1 MLRDTQRDIQQ
12 KIGVTGMDRTTY
24 EKAVRDHLARRRQEV
39 PIVSRE
45 NLSPLAEQQNRILGS
60 DLLDWLNER
69 AESLL
74 SERAMF
80 STTNN
85 WYKHPV
91 IFIISTMPGLVASQ
105 DIIVDKKAP
114 VVWGLPEDFDSFE
127 VQDEE
132 NIFHVEYRSLFKELE
147 SDADMKELTKFHQLK
162 PDESY
167 FVHTVESVTG
177 PLFARGM
184 EHLWKWDGK
193 NLELL
198 EEAWQSW
205 VS

>member
-1 MLRDTQRDIQQ
+1 MGI
-12 KIGVTGMDRTTY
+12 DRTTY

-45 NLSPLAEQQNRILGS
+45 DLSPLAKRQNRILGK
-60 DLLDWLNER
+60 DLIQWLNER
-69 AESLL
+69 AGSLL
-74 SERAMF
+74 SERALLLGHRRVHDDKDPLILF
-80 STTNN
+80 
-85 WYKHPV
+85 
-91 IFIISTMPGLVASQ
+91 ISTMPGLVASQ
-105 DIIVDKKAP
+105 DIINDKKVP
-114 VVWGLPEDFDSFE
+114 FVWGLPEDFDSFE
-127 VQDEE
+127 VQDQE
-132 NIFHVEYRSLFKELE
+132 NVFHVEYRSLFKELE
-147 SDADMKELTKFHQLK
+147 SDADMKELAKFHPLE

-167 FVHTVESVTG
+167 FVHTVESVMG

>member
-1 MLRDTQRDIQQ
+1 
-12 KIGVTGMDRTTY
+12 MDLTIY

-45 NLSPLAEQQNRILGS
+45 NLSPLAEQQNQILGT

-69 AESLL
+69 ADSLL

-80 STTNN
+80 SATNN
-85 WYKHPV
+85 WHKDPM
-91 IFIISTMPGLVASQ
+91 IFIVSTMPGLLASQ
-105 DIIVDKKAP
+105 EIIGDKKAP

-132 NIFHVEYRSLFKELE
+132 NIFHVEFRSLFEKLE
-147 SDADMKELTKFHQLK
+147 SDADTKELMKLHPLK
-162 PDESY
+162 PNESY
-167 FVHTVESVTG
+167 FVHTVESVMG
-177 PLFARGM
+177 PLFARGVK
-184 EHLWKWDGK
+184 HLWKWDEK